1 MRYLIPWVFSLAGLM
16 GTVGATLI
24 MNKTPPP
31 KVRTVS
37 NAAATFT
44 LAPTPPP
51 PKPKAQPKP
60 RPKQVSAPPPPLPM
74 MNHSLAGMSFGME
87 SLTQDFS
94 LGGADLIAD
103 QAGVVMTSET
113 VDVPPRPIQRTAPK
127 YPRKARKKGMEGYVV
142 LSILVDESGGIQDV
156 MIVDS
161 QPVQEFE
168 QAALEAVRTWVFRP
182 GEYKGST
189 VPVRVTQTLR
199 FELG

>member
-1 MRYLIPWVFSLAGLM
+1 
-16 GTVGATLI
+16 
-24 MNKTPPP
+24 
-31 KVRTVS
+31 
-37 NAAATFT
+37 
-44 LAPTPPP
+44 
-51 PKPKAQPKP
+51 
-60 RPKQVSAPPPPLPM
+60 
-74 MNHSLAGMSFGME
+74 ME

-142 LSILVDESGGIQDV
+142 LSILVDEAGGIQDV

-161 QPVQEFE
+161 QPVKEFE

-182 GEYKGST
+182 GEYKGAA